1 MGLRNLRQR
10 LANLGCR
17 FLMVRVHKLPDR
29 NHVAESL
36 SRATASGW
44 EGGRGSD
51 SSVRTLDTAN
61 GQVTRSSEST
71 QRKTNV
77 AAGASAPARKHLCAG
92 DVARGLLAA
101 NARVS
106 ISNVL
111 VVGTDGSTPLKRME
125 IHLDEPELVPAVFD
139 SLAGTLQ
146 SSGFDFRAARSP
158 DIPVTDI
165 WLTCPLDDPRKTLL
179 SRAAFQTAGVE
190 AGVTAQ
196 PGSSREQREQS
207 PVTITMQ
214 QPLIRET
221 RISRD

>member
-125 IHLDEPELVPAVFD
+125 IHLDEPELVPAIFK
-139 SLAGTLQ
+139 SLATTLHR
-146 SSGFDFRAARSP
+146 SGFDLQAAESP
-158 DIPVTDI
+158 CIPATDI
-165 WLTCPLDDPRKTLL
+165 WLTSFLDEPNKTLL
-179 SRAAFQTAGVE
+179 SCTAIFAEEVAAVIA
-190 AGVTAQ
+190 AQ
-196 PGSSREQREQS
+196 PGCSREQSEQS
-207 PVTITMQ
+207 PLSITMQ
-214 QPLIRET
+214 QPLMREA
-221 RISRD
+221 RASRE